1 MTLIVW
7 LCSTKLLGELVTDV
21 VKYDV
26 KKECSNQVEQI
37 ELVKSAIEGDQYS
50 FKELVK
56 ILEPVVAS
64 TVIGML
70 GNCQEA
76 ADVGQ
81 ETFIRF
87 YKALK
92 NFRGD
97 SDVKTYVTRIAINL
111 SLNEIKRQKRRRVL
125 FAFDSKMSDKGSEDV
140 NFKNQEIMDSVQH
153 ALTHLKPK
161 FRSVVV
167 LRLIDGYSVR
177 ETGEILGIPEGTVLS
192 RFARAQNR
200 LRELLSPVVKGL
212 L

>member
-1 MTLIVW
+1 M
-7 LCSTKLLGELVTDV
+7 
-21 VKYDV
+21 
-26 KKECSNQVEQI
+26 EQL
-37 ELVKSAIEGDQYS
+37 ELVKSAASGDQDS

-56 ILEPVVAS
+56 ILEPAVAS

-97 SDVKTYVTRIAINL
+97 SNVKTYVTRIAINL
-111 SLNEIKRQKRRRVL
+111 SLNEIKRQQRRRVL
-125 FAFDSKMSDKGSEDV
+125 FAFDNKISDKGSEDV
-140 NFKNQEIMDSVQH
+140 NIKKQEIMDMVQH
-153 ALTHLKPK
+153 ALSQLNLK
-161 FRSVVV
+161 FRAVVV

-177 ETGEILGIPEGTVLS
+177 ETGKILDIPEGTVLS
-192 RFARAQNR
+192 RFSRAQKR
-200 LRELLSPVVKGL
+200 LRKLLSPMVKGL

>member
-1 MTLIVW
+1 M
-7 LCSTKLLGELVTDV
+7 
-21 VKYDV
+21 
-26 KKECSNQVEQI
+26 EQL
-37 ELVKSAIEGDQYS
+37 ELVKSAATGDQDS

-56 ILEPVVAS
+56 ILEPAVAS

-97 SDVKTYVTRIAINL
+97 SNVKTYVTRIAINL
-111 SLNEIKRQKRRRVL
+111 SLNEIKRQQRRRVL
-125 FAFDSKMSDKGSEDV
+125 FVFDNKISDKGSEDV
-140 NFKNQEIMDSVQH
+140 NIKKQEIMDMVQH
-153 ALTHLKPK
+153 ALSQLNPK
-161 FRSVVV
+161 FRAVVV

-177 ETGEILGIPEGTVLS
+177 ETGEILDIPEGTVLS
-192 RFARAQNR
+192 RFSRAQKR
-200 LRELLSPVVKGL
+200 LRELLSPMVKGL

>member
-1 MTLIVW
+1 M
-7 LCSTKLLGELVTDV
+7 
-21 VKYDV
+21 
-26 KKECSNQVEQI
+26 EQL
-37 ELVKSAIEGDQYS
+37 ELVKSAIDGDQDS

-56 ILEPVVAS
+56 ILEPTVAS

-192 RFARAQNR
+192 RFARAQKR

>member
-1 MTLIVW
+1 M
-7 LCSTKLLGELVTDV
+7 
-21 VKYDV
+21 
-26 KKECSNQVEQI
+26 EQL
-37 ELVKSAIEGDQYS
+37 ELVKSAADGDQDS

-56 ILEPVVAS
+56 ILEPTVAS

-92 NFRGD
+92 KFRGD

-111 SLNEIKRQKRRRVL
+111 SLNEIKRQKRKRILYSV
-125 FAFDSKMSDKGSEDV
+125 DSDMADKGSEDS
-140 NFKNQEIMDSVQH
+140 NFKKQEIMGLVEF
-153 ALTHLKPK
+153 ALSKLKPK

-167 LRLIDGYSVR
+167 LRLIDGYSVK
-177 ETGEILGIPEGTVLS
+177 ETGKILGIAEGTVLS
-192 RFARAQNR
+192 RFARAQKR
-200 LRELLSPVVKGL
+200 MRKILSPMVKGL
-212 L
+212 I

>member
-1 MTLIVW
+1 MEQL
-7 LCSTKLLGELVTDV
+7 ELVRSAAEGDQG
-21 VKYDV
+21 
-26 KKECSNQVEQI
+26 SFR
-37 ELVKSAIEGDQYS
+37 ELVKM
-50 FKELVK
+50 
-56 ILEPVVAS
+56 LEPAVAS

-76 ADVGQ
+76 ADIGQ

-125 FAFDSKMSDKGSEDV
+125 FAFDSEMSDKGSEDV
-140 NFKNQEIMDSVQH
+140 NFKNQEIMSSVQD
-153 ALTHLKPK
+153 ALTQLKPK

-192 RFARAQNR
+192 RFARAQKR
-200 LRELLSPVVKGL
+200 LKELLSPLVKGL

>member
-26 KKECSNQVEQI
+26 KKECWNQVEQI
-37 ELVKSAIEGDQYS
+37 ELVKSAIEGDQDS

-111 SLNEIKRQKRRRVL
+111 SLNEIKRQQRR
-125 FAFDSKMSDKGSEDV
+125 
-140 NFKNQEIMDSVQH
+140 NQ
-153 ALTHLKPK
+153 
-161 FRSVVV
+161 R
-167 LRLIDGYSVR
+167 RWY
-177 ETGEILGIPEGTVLS
+177 
-192 RFARAQNR
+192 
-200 LRELLSPVVKGL
+200 
-212 L
+212 

>member
-1 MTLIVW
+1 M
-7 LCSTKLLGELVTDV
+7 
-21 VKYDV
+21 
-26 KKECSNQVEQI
+26 EQL
-37 ELVKSAIEGDQYS
+37 ELVKSAASGDQDS

-56 ILEPVVAS
+56 ILEPAVAS

-97 SDVKTYVTRIAINL
+97 SNVKTYVTRIAINL
-111 SLNEIKRQKRRRVL
+111 SLNEIKRQQRRRVL
-125 FAFDSKMSDKGSEDV
+125 FAFDNKMSDKGSEDV
-140 NFKNQEIMDSVQH
+140 NIKKQEIMDMVEH
-153 ALTHLKPK
+153 ALSQLNPK
-161 FRSVVV
+161 FRAVVV

-177 ETGEILGIPEGTVLS
+177 ETGEILDIPEGTVLS
-192 RFARAQNR
+192 RFSRAQKR
-200 LRELLSPVVKGL
+200 LRKLLSPMVKGL

>member
-1 MTLIVW
+1 MEQLELI
-7 LCSTKLLGELVTDV
+7 
-21 VKYDV
+21 
-26 KKECSNQVEQI
+26 
-37 ELVKSAIEGDQYS
+37 KSAASGDQDS

-56 ILEPVVAS
+56 ILEPAVAS

-97 SDVKTYVTRIAINL
+97 SNVKTYVTRIAINL
-111 SLNEIKRQKRRRVL
+111 SLNEIKRQQRRRVL
-125 FAFDSKMSDKGSEDV
+125 FAFDNKMSDKGSEDV
-140 NFKNQEIMDSVQH
+140 NIKKQEIMDMVQH
-153 ALTHLKPK
+153 ALSQLNPK
-161 FRSVVV
+161 FRAVVV

-177 ETGEILGIPEGTVLS
+177 ETGEILDIPEGTVLS
-192 RFARAQNR
+192 RFSRAQKR
-200 LRELLSPVVKGL
+200 LRKLLSPMVKGL

>member
-1 MTLIVW
+1 M
-7 LCSTKLLGELVTDV
+7 
-21 VKYDV
+21 
-26 KKECSNQVEQI
+26 EQL
-37 ELVKSAIEGDQYS
+37 ELVKSAADGDQNS

-56 ILEPVVAS
+56 ILEPAVAS

-92 NFRGD
+92 KFRGD

-111 SLNEIKRQKRRRVL
+111 SLNEIKRQQRRRVL
-125 FAFDSKMSDKGSEDV
+125 FAFDSKMSDKGSEDA
-140 NFKNQEIMDSVQH
+140 NMKKQEIMDTVQH
-153 ALTHLKPK
+153 ALSHLKPK

-177 ETGEILGIPEGTVLS
+177 ETGEILDIPEGTVLS
-192 RFARAQNR
+192 RFSRAQKR
-200 LRELLSPVVKGL
+200 LRILLSPMVKGL

>member
-1 MTLIVW
+1 MEQLELI
-7 LCSTKLLGELVTDV
+7 
-21 VKYDV
+21 
-26 KKECSNQVEQI
+26 
-37 ELVKSAIEGDQYS
+37 KSAASGDQDS

-56 ILEPVVAS
+56 FLEPAVAS

-97 SDVKTYVTRIAINL
+97 SNVKTYVTRIAINL
-111 SLNEIKRQKRRRVL
+111 SLNEIKRQQRRRVL
-125 FAFDSKMSDKGSEDV
+125 FAFDSKMSDKGSEDA
-140 NFKNQEIMDSVQH
+140 NMKKQEIMDTVQY
-153 ALTHLKPK
+153 ALSHLKPK
-161 FRSVVV
+161 FRAVVV

-177 ETGEILGIPEGTVLS
+177 ETGEILDIPEGTVLS
-192 RFARAQNR
+192 RFSRAQKR
-200 LRELLSPVVKGL
+200 LRALLAPMVKGL

>member
-1 MTLIVW
+1 MEQL
-7 LCSTKLLGELVTDV
+7 ELVRSAAEGDQ
-21 VKYDV
+21 D
-26 KKECSNQVEQI
+26 SFR
-37 ELVKSAIEGDQYS
+37 ELVKM
-50 FKELVK
+50 
-56 ILEPVVAS
+56 LEPAVAS

-76 ADVGQ
+76 ADIGQ

-125 FAFDSKMSDKGSEDV
+125 FAFDSEMSDKGSEDV
-140 NFKNQEIMDSVQH
+140 NFKNQEIMSSVQD
-153 ALTHLKPK
+153 ALTQLKPK

-192 RFARAQNR
+192 RFSRAQKR
-200 LRELLSPVVKGL
+200 LKELLSPLVKGL

>member
-1 MTLIVW
+1 MEQL
-7 LCSTKLLGELVTDV
+7 ELVRSAAEGDQG
-21 VKYDV
+21 
-26 KKECSNQVEQI
+26 SFR
-37 ELVKSAIEGDQYS
+37 ELVKM
-50 FKELVK
+50 
-56 ILEPVVAS
+56 LEPAVAS

-76 ADVGQ
+76 ADIGQ

-125 FAFDSKMSDKGSEDV
+125 FAFDSEMSDKGSDDV
-140 NFKNQEIMDSVQH
+140 NFKNQEIMSSVQD
-153 ALTHLKPK
+153 ALTQLKPK

-192 RFARAQNR
+192 RFARAQKR
-200 LRELLSPVVKGL
+200 LKELLSPLVKGL

>member
-1 MTLIVW
+1 
-7 LCSTKLLGELVTDV
+7 
-21 VKYDV
+21 
-26 KKECSNQVEQI
+26 VEQL
-37 ELVKSAIEGDQYS
+37 ELVKSAAEGDQHS

-56 ILEPVVAS
+56 ILEPTVAS

-111 SLNEIKRQKRRRVL
+111 SLNEIKRQQRRRVL
-125 FAFDSKMSDKGSEDV
+125 FAFDSKMSDKGSEDA
-140 NFKNQEIMDSVQH
+140 NMKKQEIMDTVQH
-153 ALTHLKPK
+153 ALSHLKPK
-161 FRSVVV
+161 FRAVVV

-177 ETGEILGIPEGTVLS
+177 ETGEILDIPEGTVLS
-192 RFARAQNR
+192 RFSRAQKR
-200 LRELLSPVVKGL
+200 LRKLLSPMVKGL

>member
-1 MTLIVW
+1 MEQL
-7 LCSTKLLGELVTDV
+7 ELVRSAAEGDQG
-21 VKYDV
+21 
-26 KKECSNQVEQI
+26 SFR
-37 ELVKSAIEGDQYS
+37 ELVKM
-50 FKELVK
+50 
-56 ILEPVVAS
+56 LEPAVAS
-64 TVIGML
+64 TVKGML

-76 ADVGQ
+76 ADIGQ

-140 NFKNQEIMDSVQH
+140 NFKNQEIMSSVQD
-153 ALTHLKPK
+153 ALTQLKPK

-192 RFARAQNR
+192 RFARAQKR
-200 LRELLSPVVKGL
+200 LKELLSPLDKGL

>member
-1 MTLIVW
+1 
-7 LCSTKLLGELVTDV
+7 
-21 VKYDV
+21 
-26 KKECSNQVEQI
+26 VEQL
-37 ELVKSAIEGDQYS
+37 ELVKSAASGDQDS

-56 ILEPVVAS
+56 ILEPAVAS

-97 SDVKTYVTRIAINL
+97 SNVKTYVTRIAINL
-111 SLNEIKRQKRRRVL
+111 SLNEIKRQQRRRVL
-125 FAFDSKMSDKGSEDV
+125 FAFDNKMSDKGSEDV
-140 NFKNQEIMDSVQH
+140 NIKKQEIMDMVEH
-153 ALTHLKPK
+153 ALSQLNPK
-161 FRSVVV
+161 FRAVVV

-177 ETGEILGIPEGTVLS
+177 ETGEILDIPEGTVLS
-192 RFARAQNR
+192 RFSRAQKR
-200 LRELLSPVVKGL
+200 LRKLLSPMVKGL

>member
-1 MTLIVW
+1 MEQL
-7 LCSTKLLGELVTDV
+7 ELVRSAAEGDQ
-21 VKYDV
+21 D
-26 KKECSNQVEQI
+26 SFR
-37 ELVKSAIEGDQYS
+37 ELVKM
-50 FKELVK
+50 
-56 ILEPVVAS
+56 LEPAVAS

-76 ADVGQ
+76 ADIGQ

-97 SDVKTYVTRIAINL
+97 SNVKTYVTRIAINL

-125 FAFDSKMSDKGSEDV
+125 FAFDSEMSDKGSEDV
-140 NFKNQEIMDSVQH
+140 NFKNQEIMSAVQD
-153 ALTHLKPK
+153 ALTQLKPK

-192 RFARAQNR
+192 RFARAQKR
-200 LRELLSPVVKGL
+200 LKELLAPLVTGL

>member
-1 MTLIVW
+1 MEQL
-7 LCSTKLLGELVTDV
+7 ELVRSAA
-21 VKYDV
+21 
-26 KKECSNQVEQI
+26 EGNQGSFR
-37 ELVKSAIEGDQYS
+37 ELVKM
-50 FKELVK
+50 
-56 ILEPVVAS
+56 LEPAVAS

-76 ADVGQ
+76 ADIGQ

-125 FAFDSKMSDKGSEDV
+125 FAFDSEMSDKGSEDV
-140 NFKNQEIMDSVQH
+140 NFKNQEIMSSVQD
-153 ALTHLKPK
+153 ALTQLKPK

-192 RFARAQNR
+192 RFARAQKR
-200 LRELLSPVVKGL
+200 LKELLSPLVKGL

>member
-1 MTLIVW
+1 
-7 LCSTKLLGELVTDV
+7 
-21 VKYDV
+21 
-26 KKECSNQVEQI
+26 VEQL
-37 ELVKSAIEGDQYS
+37 ELIKSAASGDQDS

-56 ILEPVVAS
+56 FLEPAVAS

-97 SDVKTYVTRIAINL
+97 SNVKTYVTRIAINL
-111 SLNEIKRQKRRRVL
+111 SLNEIKRQQRRRVL
-125 FAFDSKMSDKGSEDV
+125 FAFDNKMSDKGSEDV
-140 NFKNQEIMDSVQH
+140 NIKKQEIMDMVQH
-153 ALTHLKPK
+153 ALSQLKPK
-161 FRSVVV
+161 FRAVVV

-177 ETGEILGIPEGTVLS
+177 ETGEILDIPEGTVLS
-192 RFARAQNR
+192 RFSRAQKR
-200 LRELLSPVVKGL
+200 LRKLLSPMVKGL

>member
-1 MTLIVW
+1 MDQL
-7 LCSTKLLGELVTDV
+7 
-21 VKYDV
+21 
-26 KKECSNQVEQI
+26 
-37 ELVKSAIEGDQYS
+37 ELVKSAASGDQDS

-56 ILEPVVAS
+56 ILEPAVAS

-111 SLNEIKRQKRRRVL
+111 SLNRKSKRTTKKKSFICV
-125 FAFDSKMSDKGSEDV
+125 
-140 NFKNQEIMDSVQH
+140 
-153 ALTHLKPK
+153 
-161 FRSVVV
+161 
-167 LRLIDGYSVR
+167 
-177 ETGEILGIPEGTVLS
+177 
-192 RFARAQNR
+192 
-200 LRELLSPVVKGL
+200 
-212 L
+212 

>member
-1 MTLIVW
+1 
-7 LCSTKLLGELVTDV
+7 
-21 VKYDV
+21 
-26 KKECSNQVEQI
+26 VEQL
-37 ELVKSAIEGDQYS
+37 ELVKSAASVDQDS

-56 ILEPVVAS
+56 ILEPAVAS

-97 SDVKTYVTRIAINL
+97 SNVKTYVTRIAINL
-111 SLNEIKRQKRRRVL
+111 SLNEIKRQQRRRVL
-125 FAFDSKMSDKGSEDV
+125 FAFDNKMSDKGSEDV
-140 NFKNQEIMDSVQH
+140 NIKKQEIMNMVEH
-153 ALTHLKPK
+153 ALSQLNPK
-161 FRSVVV
+161 FRAVVV

-177 ETGEILGIPEGTVLS
+177 ETGEILDIPEGTVLS
-192 RFARAQNR
+192 RFSRAQKR
-200 LRELLSPVVKGL
+200 LRKLLSPMVKGL

>member
-1 MTLIVW
+1 
-7 LCSTKLLGELVTDV
+7 
-21 VKYDV
+21 
-26 KKECSNQVEQI
+26 VEQL
-37 ELVKSAIEGDQYS
+37 ELVKSAASGDQDS

-56 ILEPVVAS
+56 ILEPAVAS

-97 SDVKTYVTRIAINL
+97 SNVKTYVTRIAINL
-111 SLNEIKRQKRRRVL
+111 SLNEIKRQQRRRVL
-125 FAFDSKMSDKGSEDV
+125 FAFDNKMSDKGSEDV
-140 NFKNQEIMDSVQH
+140 NIKKQEIMNMVEH
-153 ALTHLKPK
+153 ALSQLNPK
-161 FRSVVV
+161 FRAVVV

-177 ETGEILGIPEGTVLS
+177 ETGEILDIPEGTVLS
-192 RFARAQNR
+192 RFSRAQKR
-200 LRELLSPVVKGL
+200 LRKLLSPMVKGL

>member
-1 MTLIVW
+1 M
-7 LCSTKLLGELVTDV
+7 
-21 VKYDV
+21 
-26 KKECSNQVEQI
+26 EQL
-37 ELVKSAIEGDQYS
+37 ELVKSAASGDQDS

-56 ILEPVVAS
+56 ILEPAVAS

-97 SDVKTYVTRIAINL
+97 SNVKTYVTRIAINL
-111 SLNEIKRQKRRRVL
+111 SLNEIKRQQRRRVL
-125 FAFDSKMSDKGSEDV
+125 FAFDNKMSDKGSEDV
-140 NFKNQEIMDSVQH
+140 NIKKQEIMNMVEH
-153 ALTHLKPK
+153 ALSQLNPK
-161 FRSVVV
+161 FRAVVV

-177 ETGEILGIPEGTVLS
+177 ETGEILDIPEGTVLS
-192 RFARAQNR
+192 RFSRAQKR
-200 LRELLSPVVKGL
+200 LRKLLSPMVKGL

>member
-1 MTLIVW
+1 MDQL
-7 LCSTKLLGELVTDV
+7 
-21 VKYDV
+21 
-26 KKECSNQVEQI
+26 
-37 ELVKSAIEGDQYS
+37 ELVKSAASGDQDS

-56 ILEPVVAS
+56 ILEPAVAS

-97 SDVKTYVTRIAINL
+97 SNVKTYVTRIAINL
-111 SLNEIKRQKRRRVL
+111 SLNEIKRQQRRRVL
-125 FAFDSKMSDKGSEDV
+125 FAFDNKMSDKGSEDV
-140 NFKNQEIMDSVQH
+140 NIKKQEIMDMVEH
-153 ALTHLKPK
+153 ALSQLNPK
-161 FRSVVV
+161 FRAVVV

-177 ETGEILGIPEGTVLS
+177 ETGEILDIPEGTVLS
-192 RFARAQNR
+192 RFSRAQKR
-200 LRELLSPVVKGL
+200 LRKLLSPMVKGL